1 MSSLL
6 TCVSPF
12 ILVILQ
18 HTVPHWVSC
27 KFRRGNSQNFYS
39 FCSQS
44 ESVSEQTCGGG
55 RRRKSSAEKM
65 NQCQSAG
72 CWSLI
77 FKELKA
83 KANKHLTSRRV
94 QWQRNRK
101 EQTPWP
107 LLMRITLQREREG
120 DQRET
125 TQTLRGITKIYCVH
139 PVSVTET
146 NIMEVNWWLAVW
158 TSSVTA
164 VALNQRD
171 LLASFPP
178 RVCHGTTSN
187 QTLRK

>member
-1 MSSLL
+1 MSG
-6 TCVSPF
+6 
-12 ILVILQ
+12 
-18 HTVPHWVSC
+18 
-27 KFRRGNSQNFYS
+27 KFRRGNGQNFYS

-44 ESVSEQTCGGG
+44 ESASEQTCGGG
-55 RRRKSSAEKM
+55 RRRKISAGKM

-94 QWQRNRK
+94 QWQKNRK

-107 LLMRITLQREREG
+107 LLTRITLRREREG

-158 TSSVTA
+158 TFSVTA
-164 VALNQRD
+164 VTLNQRD
-171 LLASFPP
+171 LLASIRPP
-178 RVCHGTTSN
+178 FVSVTVPHLTKRWES
-187 QTLRK
+187 KE